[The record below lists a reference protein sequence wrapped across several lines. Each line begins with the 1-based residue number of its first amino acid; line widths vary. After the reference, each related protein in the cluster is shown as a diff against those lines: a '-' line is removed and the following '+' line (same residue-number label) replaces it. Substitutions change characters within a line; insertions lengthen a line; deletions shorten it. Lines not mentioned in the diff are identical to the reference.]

1 MQSITLCDARSHA
14 DRFLRQKS
22 AQQRSREGKN
32 NTDRISDYEW
42 RRRKKTHESNKNVE
56 RFTVTQ
62 CRKTNGHDRTTNYM
76 YNQNAFRDN
85 IYHTMT

>member
-1 MQSITLCDARSHA
+1 MQTDSFVKNRHNNAREKEKIILKEFPTTNGDA
-14 DRFLRQKS
+14 
-22 AQQRSREGKN
+22 GK
-32 NTDRISDYEW
+32 
-42 RRRKKTHESNKNVE
+42 KKHESNKNVK
-56 RFTVTQ
+56 RFTVTQWQ